1 MKNTIYLVISILVL
15 SCTKK
20 TESKIL
26 QKPKEESSV
35 VVDTLDFFSDSLKF
49 GVKKKNRIDILKIG
63 VQDSTIIKVFLFEKN
78 KKTWQLKD
86 SLVLNGTRIEDLKT
100 EIKDFNND
108 NFNDAI
114 FTSGIAAR
122 GGNVV
127 QTLILYSPKDKALKW
142 IKNSESYPNL
152 MYNKKLDCVDALV
165 LTGGETT
172 YFLKI
177 KNDSL
182 KEFANVDHRDE
193 NITAEILD
201 ENGKWKEI
209 KRIKNQ
215 SQDLKRF
222 TNYNPIEERE

>member
-1 MKNTIYLVISILVL
+1 MKNTIYLIISILVL

-26 QKPKEESSV
+26 QKPKEKSLV
-35 VVDTLDFFSDSLKF
+35 VVDTLDFLSDSLKF
-49 GVKKKNRIDILKIG
+49 GKKKKNRIDIFKIG
-63 VQDSTIIKVFLFEKN
+63 LQDSTIIKVFLFEKN

-108 NFNDAI
+108 NFNDVI
-114 FTSGIAAR
+114 FTSGMAGR

-152 MYNKKLDCVDALV
+152 MYNKKLDCVDALI

-182 KEFANVDHRDE
+182 KEFANVDHRDG
-193 NITAEILD
+193 NIIAEILD
-201 ENGKWKEI
+201 ENGKCKEI

-215 SQDLKRF
+215 SQDMKRF
-222 TNYNPIEERE
+222 INYNPIEERE

>member
-1 MKNTIYLVISILVL
+1 MKNTIYLIISILVL

-26 QKPKEESSV
+26 QKPKEKSLV

-49 GVKKKNRIDILKIG
+49 GVKKKNRIDIFKVGL
-63 VQDSTIIKVFLFEKN
+63 QDSTIIKVFLFEKN

-108 NFNDAI
+108 NFNDVI
-114 FTSGIAAR
+114 FTSGMAGR

-127 QTLILYSPKDKALKW
+127 QILILYSPKDKALKW

-152 MYNKKLDCVDALV
+152 MYNKKLDCVDALI

-182 KEFANVDHRDE
+182 KEFANVDHRDG
-193 NITAEILD
+193 NIIAEILD

-215 SQDLKRF
+215 SQDMKRF
-222 TNYNPIEERE
+222 INYNPIEERE